1 MDPVCPFHFLVACKT
16 PMIFVPLSFL
26 VSLYLTVFLVRLLL
40 RGRDSFAA
48 NGLFLLLIAV
58 YTVQTVLVGLRWGYG
73 VMAVL
78 SLQTVLATLMPP
90 LSWLAFRDLAR
101 ERHGLSWR
109 DWPHLLPTLG
119 FVLALLL
126 ARRDLVDLLIIAEFL
141 AYGLALLWLAR
152 LGPDGLV
159 AARLDGT
166 LRSYRSL
173 QLTGLALIGSAAA
186 DIAISLDMLWNG
198 GRYSA
203 LVVSAATTAILLLLG
218 IAAVAVGSEESG
230 DGDMQDEMVGL
241 DRGPQT
247 GRSDDADPVDPGP
260 VDPGPVP
267 QISPASGKA
276 SAAAVSP
283 EDRQVAADLDRLMGE
298 RRLYADTGL
307 NLSRIARRLGL
318 PARSVSQAVNRVH
331 GISVSHYVNNHR
343 ITDACRLLSETD
355 LPVTRIVFDAGFM
368 TKSNFNREFLRV
380 TGQSP
385 TQWRKDNAS
394 RIVHCA

>member
-1 MDPVCPFHFLVACKT
+1 
-16 PMIFVPLSFL
+16 MILVPLSFL

-40 RGRDSFAA
+40 RGRDSYAA

-58 YTVQTVLVGLRWGYG
+58 YIVQTVLVGLRWGYG
-73 VMAVL
+73 IVTILPLL
-78 SLQTVLATLMPP
+78 STLASLVPP
-90 LSWLAFRDLAR
+90 LSYLAFRDLAR
-101 ERHGLSWR
+101 EQRGLSAR
-109 DWPHLLPTLG
+109 DWPHLLP
-119 FVLALLL
+119 VAALVAMMLVW
-126 ARRDLVDLLIIAEFL
+126 RDLIDLLIITEFL

-173 QLTGLALIGSAAA
+173 QLTGLALVGSALT
-186 DIAISLDMLWNG
+186 DIAISLDMLWSG
-198 GRYSA
+198 GQYSA

-218 IAAVAVGSEESG
+218 IAAVAVGSEEGEG
-230 DGDMQDEMVGL
+230 DAPNDGQDEMTGL
-241 DRGPQT
+241 DTAPEE
-247 GRSDDADPVDPGP
+247 GRSHQRIQGSERPSTAT
-260 VDPGPVP
+260 
-267 QISPASGKA
+267 
-276 SAAAVSP
+276 AVSP
-283 EDRQVAADLDRLMGE
+283 EDLQVAADLDRLMSE

-307 NLSRIARRLGL
+307 NLARIARRMGL

-343 ITDACRLLSETD
+343 IADACRLLSETD

-380 TGQSP
+380 TGMSP
-385 TQWRKDNAS
+385 SDWRRQKQA
-394 RIVHCA
+394 A